1 MQMADLH
8 PQLVDRVVPFGDCL
22 IFTGC
27 TVRAGYGRV
36 RVGGRSG
43 FTWNA
48 HRLSYA
54 YSVGDPGDLVVDHLC
69 RTRGCV
75 NPEHLE
81 AVTIGENVLRGY
93 TVTAVNKA
101 KTHCVH
107 GHSNW
112 RVNPNGKRS
121 CRDCDA
127 ALHREYRRRKAD
139 G

>member
-1 MQMADLH
+1 MPDLH

-27 TVRAGYGRV
+27 TEMAGYGRV

-43 FTWNA
+43 KTWNA

-54 YSVGDPGDLVVDHLC
+54 HSVGDPGDSDVDHLC

-75 NPEHLE
+75 NPAHLE
-81 AVTIGENVLRGY
+81 AVTRGENVLRGY
-93 TVTAVNKA
+93 GPTANNARKEQ
-101 KTHCVH
+101 CLR

-112 RVNPNGKRS
+112 HVTKDGKRK
-121 CRDCDA
+121 CRPCDA
-127 ALHREYRRRKAD
+127 ARHQAFRAD
-139 G
+139 A